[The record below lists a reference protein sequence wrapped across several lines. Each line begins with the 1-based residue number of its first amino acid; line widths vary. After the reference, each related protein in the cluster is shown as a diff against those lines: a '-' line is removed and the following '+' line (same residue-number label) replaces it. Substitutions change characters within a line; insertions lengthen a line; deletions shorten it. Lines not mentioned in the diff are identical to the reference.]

1 MRARKRTT
9 KDTKEH
15 QGKLAGIALQPA
27 IMKIPMKFRSFSL
40 CACLVTAS
48 FALAQQAEPPQRPV
62 SQPELPAAP
71 SASIQPKPQAPK
83 PAAATQ
89 PAQAPTETP
98 AAAATSSS
106 QPASASTTASTNG
119 DDGKDN
125 QVTTI
130 RTNVNEV
137 GVFFTVTDK
146 HGHYV
151 RNLKADDIK
160 VLDDN
165 KPPQAVRSFQS
176 QTDLPL
182 RLGLL
187 IDESNSIRERF
198 AFEQQAAT
206 EFLGQVVRRNQ
217 DEAFILG
224 FDTTADLAQ
233 DFTDNSEQL
242 AKAVRSFRPGGG
254 TALFDAIYYAC
265 RDKLLKPPGRGPVRK
280 AIILLTD
287 GEDNQ
292 SRVTREEAIEMAQ
305 RAEVIVYAISTNISG
320 MTSHG
325 DEVLKRIA
333 EATGGRAFFP
343 FKFEDIANHFTDIE
357 DELRSQYAIF
367 YKPADFVSNG
377 QYRSIAV
384 IADNK
389 KYHVRAKKGYFA
401 PNAQ

>member
-1 MRARKRTT
+1 MN
-9 KDTKEH
+9 
-15 QGKLAGIALQPA
+15 LAGDEHRPLWAAIMEVLMKWRGFILCAWLGAAGAVYAQQGSSSSQSSQTSQQDLPSAPMPA
-27 IMKIPMKFRSFSL
+27 IK
-40 CACLVTAS
+40 
-48 FALAQQAEPPQRPV
+48 
-62 SQPELPAAP
+62 
-71 SASIQPKPQAPK
+71 PKPQPAPQTQQAVQPSAPEK
-83 PAAATQ
+83 PAQ
-89 PAQAPTETP
+89 SSQQQSSDAQQ
-98 AAAATSSS
+98 SSS
-106 QPASASTTASTNG
+106 STTGTTN
-119 DDGKDN
+119 DSD

-130 RTNVNEV
+130 RANVSEV
-137 GVFFTVTDK
+137 GVFFTVTDN

-198 AFEQQAAT
+198 TFEQQAAT
-206 EFLGQVVRRNQ
+206 EFLNQVVRRGQ
-217 DEAFILG
+217 DRAFVLG

-233 DFTDNSEQL
+233 DFTDESDKL
-242 AKAVRSFRPGGG
+242 GKAVRSFRPGGG
-254 TALFDAIYYAC
+254 TALFDAVYYAC
-265 RDKLLKPPGRGPVRK
+265 RDKLLNPPGRGPVRK

-305 RAEVIVYAISTNISG
+305 RAEVIIYAISTNISG

-325 DEVLKRIA
+325 DEVLKRMA

-343 FKFEDIANHFTDIE
+343 FKFDDIASHFSDIE
-357 DELRSQYAIF
+357 EELRSQYAVF
-367 YKPADFVSNG
+367 YKPADFTANG
-377 QYRSIAV
+377 QYRTIAV
-384 IADNK
+384 TADNK
-389 KYHVRAKKGYFA
+389 KYHVRAKRGYFA
-401 PNAQ
+401 PTTQ

>member
-1 MRARKRTT
+1 MN
-9 KDTKEH
+9 
-15 QGKLAGIALQPA
+15 LAGDEHRPLWAAIMEVLMKWRVFILCAWLGAAGAVYAQQGSSSSQSSQTSQQELPSAPMPA
-27 IMKIPMKFRSFSL
+27 IK
-40 CACLVTAS
+40 
-48 FALAQQAEPPQRPV
+48 
-62 SQPELPAAP
+62 
-71 SASIQPKPQAPK
+71 PKPQPAPPTQQAVPPSAPEK
-83 PAAATQ
+83 PAQSSQQQSSDTQ
-89 PAQAPTETP
+89 Q
-98 AAAATSSS
+98 SSS
-106 QPASASTTASTNG
+106 STTPTTN
-119 DDGKDN
+119 DSD

-130 RTNVNEV
+130 RTNVSEV
-137 GVFFTVTDK
+137 GVFFTVTDN

-198 AFEQQAAT
+198 QFEQQAAT
-206 EFLGQVVRRNQ
+206 EFLNQVVRRGQ
-217 DEAFILG
+217 DRAFVLG

-233 DFTDNSEQL
+233 DFTDESDKL
-242 AKAVRSFRPGGG
+242 GKAVRSFRPGGG
-254 TALFDAIYYAC
+254 TALFDAVYYAC
-265 RDKLLKPPGRGPVRK
+265 RDKLLNPPGRGPVRK

-325 DEVLKRIA
+325 DEVLKRMA

-343 FKFEDIANHFTDIE
+343 FKFDDIASHFSDIE
-357 DELRSQYAIF
+357 EELRSQYAVF
-367 YKPADFVSNG
+367 YKPADFTANG
-377 QYRSIAV
+377 QYRTIAV
-384 IADNK
+384 TADNK
-389 KYHVRAKKGYFA
+389 KYHVRAKRGYFA
-401 PNAQ
+401 PTTQ

>member
-1 MRARKRTT
+1 
-9 KDTKEH
+9 
-15 QGKLAGIALQPA
+15 
-27 IMKIPMKFRSFSL
+27 MKFRSL
-40 CACLVTAS
+40 IAWACLAAGVA
-48 FALAQQAEPPQRPV
+48 AVGPADRAIAQQSPPPAQ
-62 SQPELPAAP
+62 STGQQDLPSAP
-71 SASIQPKPQAPK
+71 SASMQPKPQAQAPK
-83 PAAATQ
+83 TSPAQPQ
-89 PAQAPTETP
+89 PAQQPGAEKSAPATSDGQTGAATP
-98 AAAATSSS
+98 AANAGDSS
-106 QPASASTTASTNG
+106 N
-119 DDGKDN
+119 DN

-165 KPPQAVRSFQS
+165 KPPQVVRSFQS

-198 AFEQQAAT
+198 TFEQQAAT

-217 DEAFILG
+217 DRAFVLG

-233 DFTDNSEQL
+233 DFTDNAEQL

-265 RDKLLKPPGRGPVRK
+265 RDKLLNPPGHGPVRK

-320 MTSHG
+320 MSSHG

-367 YKPADFVSNG
+367 YKPADFTTNG
-377 QYRSIAV
+377 QYRTIAV
-384 IADNK
+384 VADNK

>member
-1 MRARKRTT
+1 M
-9 KDTKEH
+9 EV
-15 QGKLAGIALQPA
+15 
-27 IMKIPMKFRSFSL
+27 PMKFRGFIL
-40 CACLVTAS
+40 CACLGATGAVY
-48 FALAQQAEPPQRPV
+48 AQQGSSSSQSAESQSSKFSRPA
-62 SQPELPAAP
+62 QQELPSAP
-71 SASIQPKPQAPK
+71 VPMIRPKPQPAP
-83 PAAATQ
+83 PVQQPGQTSSAEAAGQASSQEKAAQSSSQSSETQ
-89 PAQAPTETP
+89 QN
-98 AAAATSSS
+98 TSSS
-106 QPASASTTASTNG
+106 PTTPATNS
-119 DDGKDN
+119 DD
-125 QVTTI
+125 QITTI
-130 RTNVNEV
+130 RSNVNEV

-151 RNLKADDIK
+151 RNLRADDIR

-198 AFEQQAAT
+198 TFEQQAAI
-206 EFLGQVVRRNQ
+206 EFLNQVVRRGQ
-217 DEAFILG
+217 DRAFVLG

-233 DFTDNSEQL
+233 DFTDESDKL

-265 RDKLLKPPGRGPVRK
+265 RDKLLNPPGRGPVRK

-325 DEVLKRIA
+325 DEVLKRLA

-343 FKFEDIANHFTDIE
+343 FKFDDIASHFSDIE

-367 YKPADFVSNG
+367 YKPADFRADG
-377 QYRSIAV
+377 QYRTIAV

-401 PNAQ
+401 PTAQ

>member
-1 MRARKRTT
+1 VVR
-9 KDTKEH
+9 
-15 QGKLAGIALQPA
+15 
-27 IMKIPMKFRSFSL
+27 
-40 CACLVTAS
+40 
-48 FALAQQAEPPQRPV
+48 
-62 SQPELPAAP
+62 
-71 SASIQPKPQAPK
+71 KPQAAS
-83 PAAATQ
+83 PAQQQSQST
-89 PAQAPTETP
+89 AQAPAQQSGQSSPTQS
-98 AAAATSSS
+98 TSGQSTGGQS
-106 QPASASTTASTNG
+106 PSTTSPA
-119 DDGKDN
+119 DD
-125 QVTTI
+125 QVTTTI
-130 RTNVNEV
+130 RTNVSEV

-151 RNLKADDIK
+151 RNLTASDIK

-187 IDESNSIRERF
+187 IDQSNSIRERF
-198 AFEQQAAT
+198 AFEQQAAI
-206 EFLGQVVRRNQ
+206 EFLNQVVRRGQ
-217 DEAFILG
+217 DRAFVLG
-224 FDTTADLAQ
+224 FDVTPDLAQ
-233 DFTDNSEQL
+233 DFTDESDKL

-265 RDKLLKPPGRGPVRK
+265 RDKLMTPPGRGPMRK

-325 DEVLKRIA
+325 DDVLKRIA

-343 FKFEDIANHFTDIE
+343 FKFDDIANHFSDIE

-367 YKPADFVSNG
+367 YKPADFTANG
-377 QYRSIAV
+377 QYRTISV

-401 PNAQ
+401 PNAE